1 MIRSRAR
8 FLVLRGGAIGDF
20 ILTLP
25 VLEALRQRWP
35 DAEIELAGY
44 PHVAVLAREAGL
56 ADRVDSLDRAG
67 FARFFAARPSFS
79 PEQADYIQSFDL
91 VISFLHDPQGVVSA
105 NLHAAGARQVIYGS
119 PIVTAGHAVD
129 HLLKPLETLAI
140 YAAGAVP
147 VLRIP
152 KESCARGRQLLD
164 ACGAAAGRLVA
175 IHPGSGSPGK
185 NWPVDRFIELARQLM
200 KRDAGVV
207 FVLGEADGAARGRII
222 AGLPEVPRIEQ
233 APLPELAGALSC
245 CAGYVGNDSG
255 ITHLAAAVGTRVI
268 ALYGP
273 TDPDR
278 WGPRGG
284 HVRILRGPGGELA
297 AVSVEDVLAECE
309 R

>member
-35 DAEIELAGY
+35 DAEIELVGY

-91 VISFLHDPQGVVSA
+91 VISFLHDPQGVVAA

-147 VLRIP
+147 VLRISE
-152 KESCARGRQLLD
+152 ESRARGLQLLE
-164 ACGAAAGRLVA
+164 ARGVRGRAVA
-175 IHPGSGSPGK
+175 IHPGSGSPKK
-185 NWPVDRFIELARQLM
+185 NWPADRFIELARRLM
-200 KRDAGVV
+200 RRDTGVV
-207 FVLGEADGAARGRII
+207 FVLGEADGAARGRIM
-222 AGLPEVPRIEQ
+222 AELPEVPRIEQ

-245 CAGYVGNDSG
+245 CAGYVGHDSG
-255 ITHLAAAVGTRVI
+255 ITHLAAAIGTRVV

-284 HVRILRGPGGELA
+284 HVRILRAPGGDLA
-297 AVSVEDVLAECE
+297 ALGVDEVLAECE